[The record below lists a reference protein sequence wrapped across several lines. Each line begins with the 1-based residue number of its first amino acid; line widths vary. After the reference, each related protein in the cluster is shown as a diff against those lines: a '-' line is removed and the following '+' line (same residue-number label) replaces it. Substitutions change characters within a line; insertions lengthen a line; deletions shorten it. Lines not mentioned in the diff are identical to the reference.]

1 MLRHAIYT
9 AIDGKPVRMSHV
21 AHCFDYLRQ
30 AILCAADPAL
40 EAPAVMQGH
49 LGVDG
54 WGDMHQCRD
63 IGAVFEWTERF
74 AFGSAPAA
82 GNETM

>member
-1 MLRHAIYT
+1 MLRKGIYN
-9 AIDGKPVRMSHV
+9 AIDGKPVRMSHM

-30 AILCAADPAL
+30 AILCAADTAL

-54 WGDMHQCRD
+54 WNDTHQCRNFP
-63 IGAVFEWTERF
+63 AVFEWAEQF
-74 AFGSAPAA
+74 AYESSLPAL
-82 GNETM
+82 NETV

>member
-1 MLRHAIYT
+1 MLRKGIY
-9 AIDGKPVRMSHV
+9 AALDGKPVRMSHV

-30 AILCAADPAL
+30 AIRCAADPAL

-54 WGDMHQCRD
+54 WGDVRRCRD
-63 IGAVFEWTERF
+63 FAAVFEWAEEF
-74 AFGSAPAA
+74 AFGSPAA
-82 GNETM
+82 VGNETV